1 MAKRY
6 VVTVRQTH
14 TFTLEVEADDPDE
27 ARTAAAAEMDLGA
40 GSREPDCIDTDM
52 EDWDIEELQSDER

>member
-6 VVTVRQTH
+6 AVTVRETH

-40 GSREPDCIDTDM
+40 GSHEPDSIDTDM
-52 EDWDIEELQSDER
+52 EDWEIEEIQSDER